1 MSEENNKK
9 INPNP
14 LTEQV
19 VKEIQEIDKEFVDPY
34 IPNSKLEKAEIKKI

>member
-14 LTEQV
+14 LTEEV
-19 VKEIQEIDKEFVDPY
+19 VKEIQEVDKDFVDPY
-34 IPNSKLEKAEIKKI
+34 KPNTKLEKQEVGKI